1 MAANTITKIG
11 KYDVTDK
18 LGEGGMGVVYKGV
31 DPGIGRPV
39 AIKMMTGG
47 FAENPD
53 LLKRFQREAQSA
65 GTLQH
70 PNIVIIYELGTHDGN
85 PYMAMEFISGES
97 LESIVSS
104 HKRMSLVD
112 KIDIM
117 IQILNGLQYAHE
129 HGIVHRDIK
138 PGNIM
143 VLKDGTVK
151 IVDFGIARIS
161 DNSMTKTGQIV
172 GTINY
177 MSPEQFNGHIVDGRS
192 DIFSAGVLLY
202 EFLTGVLP
210 FDGAETP
217 SVILKILNEPPPPL
231 KNHLQNF
238 PPELEEVMNRALA
251 KDREERYASA
261 EDFAF
266 DLGHIQET
274 LKKDMV
280 LEYVEQAKAALQK
293 SELTKA
299 KELLQQVL
307 KVDTKHIDAK
317 ELMKQVQSALMV
329 QQRAEQIRQLRAS
342 AEDALGNRMLD
353 EAVSY
358 AEQAL
363 KLDKTNPELIQ
374 LHSLAMQ
381 GKARK
386 EQLEKTLL
394 KAQHL
399 KEDGDL
405 DAALRTAEDA
415 IALDPKD
422 TGAKH
427 MREAIS
433 AEIKKLEAQKEV
445 TALLDEARKEIAAK
459 HFTNALEL
467 IRKAEGFGPG
477 ATQAGSLRN
486 MLATAREA
494 ECRRIVVD
502 RLAIEI
508 ELALHRE
515 TKQVVEQKT
524 NEALKKYPGEPIL
537 EAIATTAA
545 EIRQAAGLGE
555 TQRVTE
561 HARKLLD
568 EQNFEPAVALLEH
581 AVKAAPEEM
590 MKSLLVEA
598 EGGWKEL
605 TRKASAAVTEAEKLL
620 KSNKA
625 DEAVALLESHPVS
638 YLRCNAFFECM
649 NKARAEQDRLGTI
662 EVAALDIR
670 KQMQKDVTSAWN
682 KAKELLQANPTSAP
696 VQALLKDV
704 ESARSAQAKDLVEKG
719 IKDAKALMAAKQS
732 AAAMRAMNAVQA
744 LVPAAPPATQKSYEA
759 LLKELKGTS
768 TQQQVNADMNK
779 TIVHGSAGISTGGG
793 AAAAPAPAQRTM
805 VSTPPVVIPQQP
817 ALPMKQIMAGVLAL
831 VVIVGGYFGYK
842 SVTAPPPVDNYVEI
856 NAVPWAKVTTVVS
869 ADGKRSYPVN
879 SETPVR
885 VNLPSGDYVING
897 TGPDNQPITQ
907 KISIVK
913 GSSGSANLTVQGV
926 AVNADDIVKSS
937 N

>member
-1 MAANTITKIG
+1 MAGNVITKIG

-18 LGEGGMGVVYKGV
+18 LGEGGMGVVYKGI

-85 PYMAMEFISGES
+85 PYMAMEFIAGES
-97 LESIVSS
+97 LEAIVSS
-104 HKRMSLVD
+104 HRRMSLVD
-112 KIDIM
+112 KLEIM

-177 MSPEQFNGHIVDGRS
+177 MSPEQFNGHVVDGRS

-231 KNHLQNF
+231 KNHMQNY
-238 PPELEEVMNRALA
+238 PPELEEVINRALA

-307 KVDTKHIDAK
+307 KVDTKHVDAK
-317 ELMKQVQSALMV
+317 DLMKQVQQGLMV
-329 QQRAEQIRQLRAS
+329 QQRAEQVRQLRAS
-342 AEDALGNRMLD
+342 AEEALGNRLLD

-358 AEQAL
+358 SEQAL

-374 LHSLAMQ
+374 LHALALQ

-405 DAALRTAEDA
+405 DAALRTTEDA

-422 TGAKH
+422 TSAKH
-427 MREAIS
+427 MREAIA
-433 AEIKKLEAQKEV
+433 AEIKKLESQKEV
-445 TALLDEARKEIAAK
+445 MALLDEARKKISARQFTAA
-459 HFTNALEL
+459 LDV
-467 IRKAEGFGPG
+467 IRKAENFGPG

-494 ECRRIVVD
+494 EQRRIIVD

-508 ELALHRE
+508 ELALHRDC
-515 TKQVVEQKT
+515 KQVVEQKT
-524 NEALKKYPGEPIL
+524 AEALKKYPGEPIL
-537 EAIATTAA
+537 EEIAKTAA

-555 TQRVTE
+555 TGKVIE
-561 HARKLLD
+561 HARKML
-568 EQNFEPAVALLEH
+568 
-581 AVKAAPEEM
+581 
-590 MKSLLVEA
+590 
-598 EGGWKEL
+598 
-605 TRKASAAVTEAEKLL
+605 
-620 KSNKA
+620 A
-625 DEAVALLESHPVS
+625 D
-638 YLRCNAFFECM
+638 
-649 NKARAEQDRLGTI
+649 
-662 EVAALDIR
+662 
-670 KQMQKDVTSAWN
+670 
-682 KAKELLQANPTSAP
+682 
-696 VQALLKDV
+696 
-704 ESARSAQAKDLVEKG
+704 
-719 IKDAKALMAAKQS
+719 
-732 AAAMRAMNAVQA
+732 
-744 LVPAAPPATQKSYEA
+744 
-759 LLKELKGTS
+759 
-768 TQQQVNADMNK
+768 
-779 TIVHGSAGISTGGG
+779 
-793 AAAAPAPAQRTM
+793 
-805 VSTPPVVIPQQP
+805 
-817 ALPMKQIMAGVLAL
+817 
-831 VVIVGGYFGYK
+831 
-842 SVTAPPPVDNYVEI
+842 
-856 NAVPWAKVTTVVS
+856 
-869 ADGKRSYPVN
+869 
-879 SETPVR
+879 
-885 VNLPSGDYVING
+885 
-897 TGPDNQPITQ
+897 
-907 KISIVK
+907 
-913 GSSGSANLTVQGV
+913 
-926 AVNADDIVKSS
+926 
-937 N
+937 

>member
-1 MAANTITKIG
+1 MASNVITKIG

-53 LLKRFQREAQSA
+53 LLKRFQREAQYA

-70 PNIVIIYELGTHDGN
+70 PNIVIIYELGTHEGN
-85 PYMAMEFISGES
+85 PYMAMEFIAGES

-104 HKRMSLVD
+104 HRRMSLVD
-112 KIDIM
+112 KIEIM

-177 MSPEQFNGHIVDGRS
+177 MSPEQFNGHVVDGRS

-231 KNHLQNF
+231 KNHLQSY

-317 ELMKQVQSALMV
+317 DLMKQVQQGLMV
-329 QQRAEQIRQLRAS
+329 QQRAEQVRQLRAS
-342 AEDALGNRMLD
+342 AEEALGNRLLD

-358 AEQAL
+358 SEQAL
-363 KLDKTNPELIQ
+363 KLDKTNPELVQ
-374 LHSLAMQ
+374 LHGLAMQ

-405 DAALRTAEDA
+405 DAALRTTEDA

-422 TGAKH
+422 TSAKH
-427 MREAIS
+427 MREAIA
-433 AEIKKLEAQKEV
+433 AEIKKLESQKEV
-445 TALLDEARKEIAAK
+445 MALLDEARKEISAR
-459 HFTNALEL
+459 HFTAALDV
-467 IRKAEGFGPG
+467 IRKAENFGPG

-494 ECRRIVVD
+494 EVRRIVVD

-515 TKQVVEQKT
+515 SKQVVEQKT

-537 EAIATTAA
+537 EEIAKTAG
-545 EIRQAAGLGE
+545 EIRQSAGLGE
-555 TQRVTE
+555 TGKVIE
-561 HARKLLD
+561 HARKLLAD
-568 EQNFEPAVALLEH
+568 ENFEPAIALLEH
-581 AVKAAPEEM
+581 AIKAAPEEAM
-590 MKSLLVEA
+590 SSMLAEA
-598 EGGWKEL
+598 QEGW
-605 TRKASAAVTEAEKLL
+605 
-620 KSNKA
+620 
-625 DEAVALLESHPVS
+625 
-638 YLRCNAFFECM
+638 
-649 NKARAEQDRLGTI
+649 QQLG
-662 EVAALDIR
+662 
-670 KQMQKDVTSAWN
+670 KK
-682 KAKELLQANPTSAP
+682 
-696 VQALLKDV
+696 
-704 ESARSAQAKDLVEKG
+704 
-719 IKDAKALMAAKQS
+719 
-732 AAAMRAMNAVQA
+732 
-744 LVPAAPPATQKSYEA
+744 
-759 LLKELKGTS
+759 
-768 TQQQVNADMNK
+768 
-779 TIVHGSAGISTGGG
+779 
-793 AAAAPAPAQRTM
+793 
-805 VSTPPVVIPQQP
+805 
-817 ALPMKQIMAGVLAL
+817 
-831 VVIVGGYFGYK
+831 
-842 SVTAPPPVDNYVEI
+842 
-856 NAVPWAKVTTVVS
+856 
-869 ADGKRSYPVN
+869 
-879 SETPVR
+879 
-885 VNLPSGDYVING
+885 
-897 TGPDNQPITQ
+897 
-907 KISIVK
+907 
-913 GSSGSANLTVQGV
+913 
-926 AVNADDIVKSS
+926 
-937 N
+937 

>member
-1 MAANTITKIG
+1 MASNTITKIG

-97 LESIVSS
+97 LESIVSA

-117 IQILNGLQYAHE
+117 IQMLNGLQYAHE

-177 MSPEQFNGHIVDGRS
+177 MSPEQFNGHVVDGRS

-238 PPELEEVMNRALA
+238 PPELEEVVNRALA

-280 LEYVEQAKAALQK
+280 LEYVEQAKAAMQK

-317 ELMKQVQSALMV
+317 ELMKQVQSQLLV

-342 AEDALGNRMLD
+342 AEEALGNRMHD

-363 KLDKTNPELIQ
+363 KLDKTNPELVQ
-374 LHSLAMQ
+374 LHALAMQ

-405 DAALRTAEDA
+405 DAALRTTEDA
-415 IALDPKD
+415 MALDPKD
-422 TGAKH
+422 TNAKH
-427 MREAIS
+427 MRDAIA

-445 TALLDEARKEIAAK
+445 MALLDEARKEISAK
-459 HFTNALEL
+459 HFTTALNL
-467 IRKAEGFGPG
+467 VRKAEAFGPG

-494 ECRRIVVD
+494 EVRRIVVD
-502 RLAIEI
+502 RLIA
-508 ELALHRE
+508 ELEVSLHRE
-515 TKQVVEQKT
+515 TKQVMEQK
-524 NEALKKYPGEPIL
+524 NAEALKKFPGEPL
-537 EAIATTAA
+537 LDEFVKNSAD
-545 EIRQAAGLGE
+545 IRQAAGLGE
-555 TQRVTE
+555 TGKVIER
-561 HARKLLD
+561 ARALMAD
-568 EQNFEPAVALLEH
+568 SNFEPAVALLEH
-581 AVKAAPEEM
+581 AVKAAPEESM
-590 MKSLLVEA
+590 TSMLEEA
-598 EGGWKEL
+598 QDGAKDL
-605 TRKASAAVTEAEKLL
+605 TKKGAAAAAEADKLL
-620 KSNKA
+620 KANKPE
-625 DEAVALLESHPVS
+625 EAVALLESSPTS

-649 NKARAEQDRLGTI
+649 NKARAEQDKLGSI

-670 KQMQKDVTSAWN
+670 KTMAKDPSNAWT

-704 ESARSAQAKDLVEKG
+704 ESARGAQAKELVEKA
-719 IKDAKALMAAKQS
+719 IKDARALLAAKQT
-732 AAAMRAMNAVQA
+732 AAALRALTSVAMLA
-744 LVPAAPPATQKSYEA
+744 PAAPPAVVKAYDA
-759 LLKELKGTS
+759 LVKEIKGTS

-793 AAAAPAPAQRTM
+793 AAAAPAPAAQRTM
-805 VSTPPVVIPQQP
+805 VSQAPVVIPQQP
-817 ALPMKQIMAGVLAL
+817 ALPMKQILGGLLA
-831 VVIVGGYFGYK
+831 VIVLVGGFFGYRAA
-842 SVTAPPPVDNYVEI
+842 TAPAVLDSYVEI
-856 NAVPWAKVTTVVS
+856 NATPFATVTNVVS
-869 ADGKRSYPVN
+869 KDGKHTYPVN
-879 SETPVR
+879 SETPIR
-885 VNLPSGDYVING
+885 VALPSGDFTVNG
-897 TGPDNQPITQ
+897 TTADGQPVKQDVTVSKASPGSITLGTGGA
-907 KISIVK
+907 I
-913 GSSGSANLTVQGV
+913 
-926 AVNADDIVKSS
+926 NADDIVKSS